1 MVLWEV
7 FGCSSRE
14 NIAGMTA
21 DWVRTWRGWEV
32 VRNTV
37 ICYWQ
42 CCSYERDSAVGFRRV
57 FRRFF
62 SACPDVCLR
71 VRRLSV
77 CLSGVCQSVAG
88 VPLK

>member
-42 CCSYERDSAVGFRRV
+42 CCSYERDSAVGSRRV
-57 FRRFF
+57 LEGF
-62 SACPDVCLR
+62 SLFLCSALHGGENSTC
-71 VRRLSV
+71 
-77 CLSGVCQSVAG
+77 
-88 VPLK
+88 